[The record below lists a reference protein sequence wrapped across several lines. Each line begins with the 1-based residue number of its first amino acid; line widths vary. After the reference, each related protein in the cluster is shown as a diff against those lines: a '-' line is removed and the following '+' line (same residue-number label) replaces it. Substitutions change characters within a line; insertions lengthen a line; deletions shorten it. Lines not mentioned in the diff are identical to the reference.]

1 MSGPE
6 RFGLAVLLAGIVFPG
21 GRPASV
27 DDAIARR
34 LATLKFLVH
43 GESVRAAVYSEV
55 TAPGPCL
62 DGSWWRATES
72 GQRSRTSRAI
82 RDASIRFG
90 VDPSLIRSVIRHE
103 SDYDANVV
111 SHKGAMGLMQLMPR
125 TARALGATCPFDP
138 RENVMAGT
146 RYLRRL
152 RDRFGSWPLA
162 VAAYHAGPTRVEE
175 NRIPEETRRYVRR
188 VLRTWKPRRYS
199 DGTLP

>member
-1 MSGPE
+1 MTVPE
-6 RFGLAVLLAGIVFPG
+6 RVGLAVLLAGMALPA
-21 GRPASV
+21 GRPASA

-43 GESVRAAVYSEV
+43 GESVRAAVYAEV

-72 GQRSRTSRAI
+72 GQQSRTSRAI

-90 VDPSLIRSVIRHE
+90 VDPRLIRSVIRHE

-152 RDRFGSWPLA
+152 RDRFGSWSLA

-188 VLRTWKPRRYS
+188 VLGTWRPRGYT
-199 DGTLP
+199 DATLP